1 MQNYRADPVG
11 PAGVCGVPRGTE
23 GKTSGGHGEEEREG
37 GGRGARQEGPAA
49 SQPTSTSGLVKVS
62 TAGPPVP
69 PRPPHSVTS
78 SGFFSS
84 CSRIFDSLRLTF
96 SHQHGLPFFPLP
108 PLPCFHDGVRTALSR
123 HTVLGPTPSSVCRRI
138 NVSFLFARTILRSCE
153 IPISGD
159 TRVIGR
165 RRIA

>member
-37 GGRGARQEGPAA
+37 RGGERGATRGSGSISTHLNFGP
-49 SQPTSTSGLVKVS
+49 SQGQYGRTTRPPSSSSLRHLVRFLFFLVRVYSILSVSLFLTSTVS
-62 TAGPPVP
+62 
-69 PRPPHSVTS
+69 
-78 SGFFSS
+78 
-84 CSRIFDSLRLTF
+84 L
-96 SHQHGLPFFPLP
+96 FFPLP

-138 NVSFLFARTILRSCE
+138 NVSFLFASDHLTILRN
-153 IPISGD
+153 PN
-159 TRVIGR
+159 
-165 RRIA
+165 